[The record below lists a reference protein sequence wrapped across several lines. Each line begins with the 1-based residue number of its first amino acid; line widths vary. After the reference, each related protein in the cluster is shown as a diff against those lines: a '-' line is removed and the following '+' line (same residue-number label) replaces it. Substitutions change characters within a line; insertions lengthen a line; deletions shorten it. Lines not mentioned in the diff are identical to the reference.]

1 MTTKY
6 DDEILELTTQWVSI
20 DDIIKDH
27 NEDKQNI
34 IQAVNRLENMGYLE
48 SRNIKNI
55 ILYKNQN
62 KVQDHIQFS
71 TMMET
76 FLTNQKKEIEDIKL
90 IPSIMLSEGNQF
102 GFTKNGLELLEHV
115 QEEIDRAHMIITRT
129 DYQDKIRT
137 LQHPIAQQRI
147 KKLEKHINKIMKVM
161 LDTYKDVHSNVI
173 IQEYFQNHTDELK
186 FRK

>member
-1 MTTKY
+1 MTVKHY
-6 DDEILELTTQWVSI
+6 DEILEFATQWISI
-20 DDIIKDH
+20 EDIIKDH
-27 NEDKQNI
+27 SKDKDEI
-34 IQAVNRLENMGYLE
+34 IQTVNRLENMGYLE

-55 ILYKNQN
+55 ILYKKQN

-76 FLTNQKKEIEDIKL
+76 FVVNQKKEIKDIGT
-90 IPSIMLSEGNQF
+90 IPTIMLRDGSKF
-102 GFTKNGLELLEHV
+102 GFSKKGLELLEHI
-115 QEEIDRAHMIITRT
+115 QEEIDRVHMIIIRT

-147 KKLEKHINKIMKVM
+147 KRLENHINKIMNIM
-161 LDTYKDVHSNVI
+161 LDTYKDTYSNVA

>member
-1 MTTKY
+1 LTIKH
-6 DDEILELTTQWVSI
+6 DDEILEFATQWISI
-20 DDIIKDH
+20 DEIITDH
-27 NEDKQNI
+27 NKDKDEI

-55 ILYKNQN
+55 VLYKKQN

-76 FLTNQKKEIEDIKL
+76 FVVNQKKEINDIST
-90 IPSIMLSEGNQF
+90 IPTIMLSNGSQF
-102 GFTKNGLELLEHV
+102 GFSKKGLELLEHI
-115 QEEIDRAHMIITRT
+115 QEEIDRVHMIIIRIE
-129 DYQDKIRT
+129 YQDKIRI

-147 KKLEKHINKIMKVM
+147 KRLENHINKIMNVM
-161 LDTYKDVHSNVI
+161 LDTYKDVYSNVA
-173 IQEYFQNHTDELK
+173 IQKYFQNHTDELK

>member
-6 DDEILELTTQWVSI
+6 DDEILELSTQWISMDEIV
-20 DDIIKDH
+20 KDH

-76 FLTNQKKEIEDIKL
+76 FLVNQKKEIEDIKI
-90 IPSIMLSEGNQF
+90 IPSIMLSDGSQF
-102 GFTKNGLELLEHV
+102 GFSKKGLELLEHV
-115 QEEIDRAHMIITRT
+115 QEEIDRVHMIITRT
-129 DYQDKIRT
+129 DPFLFLISAMALVNIDFGT
-137 LQHPIAQQRI
+137 S
-147 KKLEKHINKIMKVM
+147 
-161 LDTYKDVHSNVI
+161 VHSLNDV
-173 IQEYFQNHTDELK
+173 FHVA
-186 FRK
+186 RPAV

>member
-1 MTTKY
+1 MKLQY
-6 DDEILELTTQWVSI
+6 
-20 DDIIKDH
+20 
-27 NEDKQNI
+27 
-34 IQAVNRLENMGYLE
+34 AVNTESDVFKDNDTYYLCDNAVWFKATTPNGPWQVADE
-48 SRNIKNI
+48 RP
-55 ILYKNQN
+55 
-62 KVQDHIQFS
+62 
-71 TMMET
+71 
-76 FLTNQKKEIEDIKL
+76 EDIEK
-90 IPSIMLSEGNQF
+90 IPSIMLSDGSQF
-102 GFTKNGLELLEHV
+102 GFSKKGLELLEHV

-161 LDTYKDVHSNVI
+161 LDTYKDVRSNVI